1 MQRRTLNKTLPFVLF
16 ASGCALVLG
25 AASACS
31 DTPASPSQST
41 AGTSTTTSGTGPG
54 TSGTGGTPSTG
65 GSITTGGTTPTAGTA
80 TGGTGVVPTAGTGG
94 TAAGGTSG
102 GVGGGGGSGGTVPAG
117 GSGPACKAVTPI
129 NGSGLTVSAT
139 DVSAFKFANSP
150 PGTMTKMAYDPVG
163 KVIVVL
169 GQDGKM
175 YSTAEPT
182 IPTTMT
188 TTPLSTLAA
197 YDAGYTPDGQNK
209 DHRGIVFGPD
219 GTLYVLAVRGG
230 GDVGVTIRKGV
241 PGAGGGARTWS
252 NLVTTSQGFPAGGTN
267 FDHSFSGI
275 AISPDG
281 MSLYFSSGSR
291 SDHGEKEGA
300 TGEVPLSSAIF
311 KVPTATPTVLS
322 NDMTALAPVM
332 FADGTRNSFDMAFNA
347 AGDLIGTE
355 NGPDMDLPDEVNWLQ
370 QGKHYGFPFRFGA
383 VNNPVGEAGYTATGD
398 KRLHPGYQA
407 VDQNKYVYD
416 ATLAPPAGQA
426 FVDPILNKGPA
437 ATVARADRNADPAP
451 VAAGLAG
458 VTGHR
463 SPLGIAFDTGGVLC
477 GQYYKQG
484 FMLSYGALKSDSLG
498 DGGNDLLLLTLT
510 KGADSYTMTA
520 NQLAK
525 GIQAP
530 MDSVLVGNKLYT
542 VGFGGAPLYVFVFPT
557 P

>member
-1 MQRRTLNKTLPFVLF
+1 MQRRPLKKTAPFVL
-16 ASGCALVLG
+16 LVTACGVVL
-25 AASACS
+25 AAAAACS
-31 DTPASPSQST
+31 NSPASPGPGT
-41 AGTSTTTSGTGPG
+41 AGTNVGTGGSGVPAG
-54 TSGTGGTPSTG
+54 GGGASSGTGGSGMTAGTTTGGSTG
-65 GSITTGGTTPTAGTA
+65 GTVTQ
-80 TGGTGVVPTAGTGG
+80 TAGTGG
-94 TAAGGTSG
+94 TPAAGGG
-102 GVGGGGGSGGTVPAG
+102 GTGGGTAGGTGGGGGGNAG
-117 GSGPACKAVTPI
+117 GPPCKAVTAI
-129 NGSGLTVSAT
+129 NGSGLTVS
-139 DVSAFKFANSP
+139 DPNISAFKFAASP
-150 PGTMTKMAYDPVG
+150 QGTATKMAWDPVG

-169 GQDGKM
+169 MQSGMM

-188 TTPLSTLAA
+188 TTALSTLAP
-197 YDAGYTPDGQNK
+197 YNSGYQADGAHG

-219 GTLYVLAVRGG
+219 GALYVLAVRGG
-230 GDVGVTIRKGV
+230 GDVGVIIQKGV
-241 PGAGGGARTWS
+241 APAGGGARTWTK
-252 NLVTTSQGFPAGGTN
+252 LVTTSTGFPAGGTN

-281 MSLYFSSGSR
+281 TSLYFSSGSR

-322 NDMTALAPVM
+322 NDMAALAPVM

-347 AGDLIGTE
+347 AGDLIATE
-355 NGPDMDLPDEVNWLQ
+355 NGPDMDLPDEVNFLQ

-383 VNNPVGEAGYTATGD
+383 VNNPVGDAAYTAAGD

-407 VDQNKYVYD
+407 VDNNKYVAD
-416 ATLAPPAGQA
+416 TTLAPPAGQT
-426 FVDPILNKGPA
+426 FVDPILNMGPDA
-437 ATVARADRNADPAP
+437 NVARADRNADPAP

-463 SPLGIAFDTGGVLC
+463 SPLGIAFDTAGMLC
-477 GQYYKQG
+477 GAYYKQG
-484 FMLSYGALKSDSLG
+484 FMLSYGALKADSLG
-498 DGGNDLLLLTLT
+498 DAGSDLLLLTLT
-510 KGADSYTMTA
+510 KAGDAYTMTA
-520 NQLAK
+520 KQVAK

-542 VGFGGAPLYVFVFPT
+542 VGFGGAPFYVFVLPT